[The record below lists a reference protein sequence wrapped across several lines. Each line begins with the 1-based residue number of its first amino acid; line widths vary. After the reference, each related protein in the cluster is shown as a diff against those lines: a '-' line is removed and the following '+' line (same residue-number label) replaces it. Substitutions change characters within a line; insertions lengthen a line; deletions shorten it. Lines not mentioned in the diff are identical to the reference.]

1 MVKVIYTNAGTNIFL
16 DFNFPLGQM
25 LGGFIFVLVACLTIF
40 SQTSLTI
47 QSDEKT
53 IIVEDA
59 PEMEVFSFGKTVI
72 VKREAKGVFS
82 FGGDV
87 IIEGRVSGDVGTIG
101 GTIVQK
107 ENAFIGG
114 AVMAFG
120 GSYKPESKN
129 PLRNPEAETVMYAG
143 YEEELRNLTQ
153 NPGQLFSPSYSWAFL
168 AQRFLSVLFWFIL
181 TFAFTTIAPGAVSRA
196 VARFQIST
204 LKVIAVGFSSFL
216 ITTLVV
222 MASLSFLPDY
232 LNAIVSLML
241 FVFLILGYVFGR
253 IALQVSVGK
262 QLQKRFLPENKQSET
277 FAILI
282 GVVVWTSFLSVPFLW
297 VAALIVLLS
306 AGIGFVLTARST
318 TVWQKQ

>member
-1 MVKVIYTNAGTNIFL
+1 
-16 DFNFPLGQM
+16 M
-25 LGGFIFVLVACLTIF
+25 LGGFVFVLIACLTIF
-40 SQTSLTI
+40 SQTSITA
-47 QSDEKT
+47 SPNEKT

-72 VKREAKGVFS
+72 VKKEAKGVFS

-87 IIEGRVSGDVGTIG
+87 IVEGRVSGDVGTIG

-107 ENAFIGG
+107 DGAFIGG

-120 GSYKPESKN
+120 GSYKPESDN
-129 PLRNPEAETVMYAG
+129 PLRNPNAETVMYAG

-153 NPGQLFSPSYSWAFL
+153 NPGRLFSPSYSWAFL

-204 LKVIAVGFSSFL
+204 LKVIAVGFSSFVATML
-216 ITTLVV
+216 GV
-222 MASLSFLPDY
+222 MASLSFLPNY
-232 LNAIVSLML
+232 VSAIVSMML

-253 IALQVSVGK
+253 VALQVSVGK

-282 GVVVWTSFLSVPFLW
+282 GVVLWTLLLSVPYLW
-297 VAALIVLLS
+297 IIALIVLLS
-306 AGIGFVLTARST
+306 ASIGLVLTARSPT
-318 TVWQKQ
+318 GWQKQ